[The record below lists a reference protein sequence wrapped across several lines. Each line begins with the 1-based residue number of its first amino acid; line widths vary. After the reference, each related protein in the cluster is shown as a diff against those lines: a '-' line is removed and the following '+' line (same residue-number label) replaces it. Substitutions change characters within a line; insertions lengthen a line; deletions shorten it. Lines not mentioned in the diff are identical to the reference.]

1 VVIPVSQNFFEY
13 ARSVNDNLIQSGI
26 RSQLDERN
34 EKIGYKIRDWETQK
48 VPYMIIVGEKEQ
60 IANNI
65 SIRQHKKGDLGAFN
79 LSEFI
84 DKLAKEIKNK
94 DYETN

>member
-1 VVIPVSQNFFEY
+1 MKS
-13 ARSVNDNLIQSGI
+13 AGI
-26 RSQLDERN
+26 RSQVDQRN

-60 IANNI
+60 NSENI
-65 SIRQHKKGDLGAFN
+65 SVRKHKKGDIGTFKM
-79 LSEFI
+79 SDFI

-94 DYETN
+94 DYTIN